1 MRPSAL
7 RFRVATEHQRSL
19 TICLILFCMFGI
31 LFMVDGTTSK
41 FSTLAFVCSP
51 RPLCLLMRSV
61 LIDRPLIYGSSSYK
75 LTKLESKVLR
85 KEKDLSSRQCSFH
98 ADRWTSIVLIHYL
111 CEPNYIIGEFRV
123 QTELASQVL
132 FFLSEKRGRRDERGR
147 KRRN

>member
-1 MRPSAL
+1 
-7 RFRVATEHQRSL
+7 
-19 TICLILFCMFGI
+19 
-31 LFMVDGTTSK
+31 MVDGTTSK

-98 ADRWTSIVLIHYL
+98 ADRWTSK
-111 CEPNYIIGEFRV
+111 
-123 QTELASQVL
+123 
-132 FFLSEKRGRRDERGR
+132 FLDCPYSLPLRA
-147 KRRN
+147 